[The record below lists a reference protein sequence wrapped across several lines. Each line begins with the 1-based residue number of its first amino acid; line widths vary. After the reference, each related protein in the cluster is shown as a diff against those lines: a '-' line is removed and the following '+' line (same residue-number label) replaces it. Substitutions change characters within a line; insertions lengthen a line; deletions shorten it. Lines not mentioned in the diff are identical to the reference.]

1 MKEEELLQIIEQ
13 AAKEGVTRLNLSG
26 KELTV
31 LPSEIGQL
39 TKLTQLDLT
48 NNRLSALPPQIYQ
61 LTNLTLLSLRGNR
74 LSALPSDI
82 GQLTNLTQLF
92 LSNNQL
98 SVLPPEIGQ
107 LTKLTQLSLTCN
119 QLSALPPQIYQ
130 LTNLTQLHLKD
141 NQLSVLPSD
150 IGQLT
155 NLTQLDLSYNQLS
168 ALPPQI
174 SQLTN
179 LTQLD
184 LRFNQLSVL
193 PPEIGQL
200 TKVTHLYLRYNQ
212 LSTLPSEIG
221 QLTNLTLLYLSS
233 NQLSALPLE
242 IGQLTNLKF
251 LDIANNPLT
260 SPPPEI
266 VEQGTQAILTYLRE
280 QLQDSQQQWVSKLL
294 VVGEGGV
301 GKTSLLRVLLGEAF
315 NTQESTTH
323 GIEIRS
329 LNLVHPTKAD
339 VTMQLNTW
347 DFAGQEIN
355 HATHQ
360 FFLTN
365 RSLFLLAWNA
375 RHGFEQGKLYYWLN
389 TIQALAP
396 DSPILLVA
404 THIDQRDAD
413 LPLTELRRKYSQI
426 IGQCEISS
434 KTGKGIDTLRQAIA
448 DAAAKLPL
456 MGEIWPTSWL
466 KAANALRFLSE
477 KYKYITPQ
485 QLWKVMAKYG
495 VNDDISQPVL
505 AQWLHELGEI
515 LYFQNN
521 EELNDIVILKP
532 QWVTQYISKV
542 LESEAVIN
550 SFGIFTRDCMDQLWR
565 NLAPSMRDHF
575 LRLMERF
582 DLSYRTLENKDIS
595 LVVERLPFDPPK
607 YEQKWNQIKETG
619 NGNEISIKFKLNTI
633 PAGIPTWFIA
643 RQHRFTTRTHWRK
656 GALFAYSPEQKHL
669 AYTPEQEHLAL
680 VQAFPHE
687 RYLQLTVRG
696 SNPLNFFVLLRDGI
710 EVTLARFPGLQ
721 IERKIPCCGH
731 NGQPCRH
738 EFNYEQL
745 LKRYEKKR
753 LSIECP
759 EAIEDVSVTQLLFGL
774 DWNTQDEVLSRLD
787 EIETT
792 IVEGQDEILEGQ
804 EVILDELKNLRELTQ
819 REFTNAF
826 RREQAKIDSHCPNV
840 FILRPRDG
848 KNWKKA
854 TIGQKLDLQLYCQAP
869 GCWHPTQKGGL
880 YEIDE
885 PAKWLR
891 VTAPYIGRL
900 VRVLK
905 FAAPIVGPWLGVV
918 DEKQYETLFKNDL
931 ELFKEVA
938 EKLPE
943 IKDSD
948 DLELAG
954 KVGMGDITD
963 PDPDRADGAALR
975 ALRVLLDEKDPQQH
989 WGGLK
994 KILTPEG
1001 HYLWL
1006 CDHHAAVYKQ

>member
-1 MKEEELLQIIEQ
+1 MNEKELLQIIEH
-13 AAKEGVTRLNLSG
+13 AAYRRATS
-26 KELTV
+26 
-31 LPSEIGQL
+31 
-39 TKLTQLDLT
+39 LDLSVDGL
-48 NNRLSALPPQIYQ
+48 RALPPEIAQ
-61 LTNLTLLSLRGNR
+61 LTNLRELNLSNNQ
-74 LSALPSDI
+74 LSVLPREI
-82 GQLTNLTQLF
+82 GQLTNLTQLY
-92 LSNNQL
+92 LYSNQL
-98 SVLPPEIGQ
+98 RALPPEIGQ
-107 LTKLTQLSLTCN
+107 LTYLRKLYLSNN
-119 QLSALPPQIYQ
+119 QLRTLPPE
-130 LTNLTQLHLKD
+130 
-141 NQLSVLPSD
+141 

-155 NLTQLDLSYNQLS
+155 NLTQLDLSRNK
-168 ALPPQI
+168 
-174 SQLTN
+174 
-179 LTQLD
+179 
-184 LRFNQLSVL
+184 LR
-193 PPEIGQL
+193 
-200 TKVTHLYLRYNQ
+200 
-212 LSTLPSEIG
+212 TLPSEIG
-221 QLTNLTLLYLSS
+221 QLTNLTQLYL
-233 NQLSALPLE
+233 
-242 IGQLTNLKF
+242 
-251 LDIANNPLT
+251 DNNPLI

-266 VEQGTQAILTYLRE
+266 VKQGTQAIFAYLRE
-280 QLQDSQQQWVSKLL
+280 QLHNSQQQWVSKLL

-301 GKTSLLRVLLGEAF
+301 GKTSLLRALLGEAF

-329 LNLVHPTKAD
+329 LNVAHPNKANI
-339 VTMQLNTW
+339 TMQLNTW

-365 RSLFLLAWNA
+365 RSLFLVNWNA
-375 RHGFEQGKLYYWLN
+375 RHGFEQGKLYYWLD

-396 DSPILLVA
+396 ESPILLVA

-413 LPLTELRRKYSQI
+413 LPLTELRRKYPQI

-434 KTGKGIDTLRQAIA
+434 KTGKGIDALRQAIA

-477 KYKYITPQ
+477 KYKYATPQ
-485 QLWKVMAKYG
+485 QLGKVMAKYG
-495 VNDDISQPVL
+495 VDDNTSQSVL

-542 LESEAVIN
+542 LENEEVIN
-550 SFGIFTRDCMDQLWR
+550 SFGIFTRDCMEQLWR

-595 LVVERLPFDPPK
+595 LIVERLPFDPPK
-607 YEQKWNQIKETG
+607 YEQKWSQIKETG
-619 NGNEISIKFKLNTI
+619 NCNEISMKFKLNTI

-643 RQHRFTTRTHWRK
+643 RQHRFTTRTHWRN

-731 NGQPCRH
+731 NGQPCCH
-738 EFNYEQL
+738 EFNYDQL
-745 LKRYEKKR
+745 LKRYEKKK
-753 LSIECP
+753 LEIECP

-774 DWNTQDEVLSRLD
+774 DWSTQDVVLSRLD

-792 IVEGQDEILEGQ
+792 IEEGRDLILEGQ

-840 FILRPRDG
+840 FILRPRNG
-848 KNWKKA
+848 KSWKKA
-854 TIGQKLDLQLYCQAP
+854 IAGQKLDLQLYCQAP

-885 PAKWLR
+885 SAKWLR
-891 VTAPYIGRL
+891 VTAPYIRRL
-900 VRVLK
+900 AGVLK
-905 FAAPIVGPWLGVV
+905 FAAPLIGPWLGVV
-918 DEKQYETLFKNDL
+918 DPKEYETLFKNDL

-938 EKLPE
+938 AKLPE
-943 IKDSD
+943 IKDSE
-948 DLELAG
+948 DLEL
-954 KVGMGDITD
+954 KTTE
-963 PDPDRADGAALR
+963 PDPERADGAALR

-994 KILTPEG
+994 KLLTPEG

-1006 CDHHAAVYKQ
+1006 CEHHAAQYKQ